1 MGKLTLEE
9 LDEKIRKGT
18 IDTVALVFPDHL
30 GQLMGKRLTGSYFL
44 ENRQA
49 NCCDYLLTI
58 DVAQNPLPGFK
69 LAGWDK
75 GYGDF
80 LMVPDYTTIRETSW
94 QKQTAIII
102 CDLVREDGRSVE
114 VAPRTILQ
122 NQLNRLSAK
131 KLKAM
136 MASELEFYLFDNP
149 YDDVYK
155 EGYKGLIPSSFNPID
170 YNILTT
176 GFKDDLLR
184 DICNRISEAGI
195 PVESR
200 KGETGKGQY
209 EIGLLYSESL
219 EMADRHMIYKNGA
232 RTIADNNGKSIT
244 FMAKYSD
251 SDAGSSCHIHMSLV
265 HSDSGK
271 NVFID
276 NNAESL
282 FFKHFLGGL
291 HLLASEFFLFFAPT
305 VNSYKRFSNDSFAP
319 TRIAW
324 GYDNRTTSFRIVGSG
339 EGFRIEN
346 RLPGADVNPYLAFAA
361 TIAAGLYGVENKIEP
376 PALKGGNMYIDES
389 LPKVPKNLMEAA
401 ENLDRSDIARN
412 VFGNDVIDHYV
423 GHAKLESEAYEKNVS
438 LWELQRY
445 FENI

>member
-1 MGKLTLEE
+1 
-9 LDEKIRKGT
+9 
-18 IDTVALVFPDHL
+18 
-30 GQLMGKRLTGSYFL
+30 
-44 ENRQA
+44 
-49 NCCDYLLTI
+49 
-58 DVAQNPLPGFK
+58 
-69 LAGWDK
+69 
-75 GYGDF
+75 
-80 LMVPDYTTIRETSW
+80 
-94 QKQTAIII
+94 
-102 CDLVREDGRSVE
+102 
-114 VAPRTILQ
+114 
-122 NQLNRLSAK
+122 
-131 KLKAM
+131 

-155 EGYKGLIPSSFNPID
+155 EGYKGLIPSSLNPID

-184 DICNRISEAGI
+184 DICNQIDEAGV

-251 SDAGSSCHIHMSLV
+251 SDAGSSCHIHMSIV

-271 NVFID
+271 NAFID
-276 NNAESL
+276 NNGESL

-291 HLLASEFFLFFAPT
+291 HLLASELFLFFAPT

-361 TIAAGLYGVENKIEP
+361 TIAAGY
-376 PALKGGNMYIDES
+376 
-389 LPKVPKNLMEAA
+389 MEW
-401 ENLDRSDIARN
+401 RI
-412 VFGNDVIDHYV
+412 
-423 GHAKLESEAYEKNVS
+423 K
-438 LWELQRY
+438 
-445 FENI
+445 